1 MIVRRQAKMRGA
13 GEVGGHHQILDHRH
27 AFEGARNLE
36 AARNPAPRAHVRRQ
50 PRDVL
55 AAKDHGR
62 GLGTEGT
69 GNAVDQRGLA
79 GAVGTDQAEA
89 LAGLDI
95 DADIVERGEA
105 AEALGQPLDPQQRK
119 FSNGRG
125 RHVLPSAR
133 RPRRNSP
140 MMPSGAATTNSTS
153 MTPSTSTFTSE
164 DMVTARSCWVTPSTM
179 APITG
184 PIQCEVPQ
192 INASPAP
199 RPSSSG

>member
-1 MIVRRQAKMRGA
+1 MIVGRQAKMGGA
-13 GEVGGHHQILDHRH
+13 GEVGGDHQILDDRH
-27 AFEGARNLE
+27 ASKRARDLE
-36 AARNPAPRAHVRRQ
+36 AARDPAPCAHVRRQ

-55 AAKDHGR
+55 STEDDSR
-62 GLGTEGT
+62 GLGAEGA

-89 LAGLDI
+89 FARLDI
-95 DADIVERGEA
+95 DADIVERGET
-105 AEALGQPLDPQQRK
+105 AEALGQPFDPQQWK
-119 FSNGRG
+119 FGNGRG

-133 RPRRNSP
+133 RLLRNSP

-164 DMVTARSCWVTPSTM
+164 EMVTARSCCVTPSAT

-184 PIQCEVPQ
+184 PIQCEVPP
-192 INASPAP
+192 I
-199 RPSSSG
+199 